1 MKKINNKGFTLI
13 EMIIVMTIFGVV
25 ISLGYGV
32 FNGSQRALTEQTE
45 VFNGQTTMNLINKF
59 LSKDLK
65 VSQGISMPLD
75 SSNNKIDDL
84 QKFINNINN
93 QTSNKQIQYR
103 YEISLGED
111 NKIVTYRVNIELKNN
126 NYIYSITRIDEN
138 NSTIDILSNKT
149 SLKNGNIII
158 PFTINLEGASYNDN
172 GEYTNGGIYNI
183 EVSYKEKNKQ
193 NRYSFSVKS
202 RIG

>member
-138 NSTIDILSNKT
+138 NSTIEILSNKT
-149 SLKNGNIII
+149 SFKNGNIII

-193 NRYSFSVKS
+193 NIYSFSVKS